1 MAAEDYLAQTV
12 HAFVLPHNP
21 GDNPPT
27 MGTDQEQALY
37 TKRFRQNQA
46 LFRRYTAVDGVIK
59 KQITTSV
66 ERVFLF
72 TINDQL
78 TGFRQMTAL
87 EMTNNLFRAYRAIVE
102 IDLEENAVKMMGA
115 YNLSKTLA
123 RLIEQLEKGRK
134 LARSGG
140 QTTTDATMVP
150 KGIM

>member
-1 MAAEDYLAQTV
+1 
-12 HAFVLPHNP
+12 
-21 GDNPPT
+21 
-27 MGTDQEQALY
+27 
-37 TKRFRQNQA
+37 
-46 LFRRYTAVDGVIK
+46 
-59 KQITTSV
+59 
-66 ERVFLF
+66 
-72 TINDQL
+72 
-78 TGFRQMTAL
+78 MTAL

-115 YNLSKTLA
+115 YNLSKNLA